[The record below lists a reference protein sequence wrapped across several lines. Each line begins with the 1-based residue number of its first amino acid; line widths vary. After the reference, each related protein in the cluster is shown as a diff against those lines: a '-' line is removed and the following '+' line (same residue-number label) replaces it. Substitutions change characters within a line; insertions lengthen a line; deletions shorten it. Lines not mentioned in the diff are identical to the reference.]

1 MNSMLLVGDRL
12 RPLVERLEA
21 EEGVDLT
28 LEWVS
33 TVGEAFSKLALVSF
47 AYVVVCRPLGP
58 HDPRTLLRRFM
69 TVQSAAPYVVIVE
82 FEGGP
87 EIDGEDSGIGGTEP
101 AVDGG
106 EPVIEDGGPAVD
118 GDKPVIEDRK
128 LAVDSKTPGVDSK
141 TPGVDGET
149 PGVDGETP
157 EVESDTP
164 GVDETVASMPNVEF
178 VRATSI
184 DRVVSRIQSLLFD
197 HSFDQ
202 LVRRE
207 RLLQTTLFDA
217 THHLFS
223 ETDRNRLESLLCRT
237 LVETGLYTVCWMSR
251 YNEATDTL
259 VPSAAAGIDPS
270 ALAHRPIPLGAK
282 SEPEPT
288 AFVTGTTDGARTIA
302 VTLAQNGTF
311 YGLLSVVSTDDVSS
325 TERELLETFGG
336 CLAADIEQR
345 ERKRMDSLVFENF
358 CRAITHEFRTH
369 LQIANAYIE
378 GEGAAEQ
385 EDGSTAKVG
394 ASLERMSRLTDQIR
408 ALGNA
413 PLDAGSL
420 MERELET
427 TAKTAWEHVQ
437 NAHGELDVVESA
449 AVTGNHLLLEVL
461 FENLFRNS
469 LEHGTQATIRVGVL
483 EDGFFV
489 GDDGPGI
496 PPDIQDEVFDWGF
509 TTTDSGMG
517 IGLAL
522 VNHIVAAHGWEI
534 AISDE
539 QDEGVRFDI
548 TGVALE
554 SDED

>member
-1 MNSMLLVGDRL
+1 MDADIDRS
-12 RPLVERLEA
+12 PK
-21 EEGVDLT
+21 
-28 LEWVS
+28 WVS
-33 TVGEAFSKLALVSF
+33 TVGEAFSKLALESF
-47 AYVVVCRPLGP
+47 AYVVVNSPLDP
-58 HDPRTLLRRFM
+58 HDPRTLLRRF
-69 TVQSAAPYVVIVE
+69 TKVQSSAPHLVIVE
-82 FEGGP
+82 FEGGAV
-87 EIDGEDSGIGGTEP
+87 IDGEDTAIDGGEP

-106 EPVIEDGGPAVD
+106 EPVIEDGEPAVD
-118 GDKPVIEDRK
+118 GGKSVIGSYEPAVESEEPGMGGGETADDRRSENG
-128 LAVDSKTPGVDSK
+128 DSESI
-141 TPGVDGET
+141 VDGET
-149 PGVDGETP
+149 HGID
-157 EVESDTP
+157 ES
-164 GVDETVASMPNVEF
+164 VASVPNIEF
-178 VRATSI
+178 VRGTSI
-184 DRVVSRIQSLLFD
+184 DRVASRIRSLLFD

-202 LVRRE
+202 IVRRE

-223 ETDRNRLESLLCRT
+223 ATDRNRLESLLCRQ

-270 ALAHRPIPLGAK
+270 ALAHRPIPLGAR

-288 AFVTGTTDGARTIA
+288 AFVTGTADGARTIA
-302 VTLAQNGTF
+302 VTLTQNGTF
-311 YGLLSVVSTDDVSS
+311 YGMLSLVSTDDVSS

-345 ERKRMDSLVFENF
+345 ERQRMDSLVVENF

-378 GEGAAEQ
+378 NEEAT
-385 EDGSTAKVG
+385 DRDDDSTAKVG
-394 ASLERMSRLTDQIR
+394 AALERMSRLTDQIR

-413 PLDAGSL
+413 PLDDRSL
-420 MERELET
+420 TERELEV
-427 TAKTAWEHVQ
+427 TAKRAWEHVQ
-437 NAHGELDVVESA
+437 DVQGELDVVESV

-469 LEHGTQATIRVGVL
+469 LEHGDQPTIRVGVL

-496 PPDIQDEVFDWGF
+496 PPGIQDEVFDWGF
-509 TTTDSGMG
+509 TTTNSGMG

-522 VNHIVAAHGWEI
+522 VSHIVDAHGWEI
-534 AISDE
+534 SISDE

-554 SDED
+554 PDED